1 MATGDVLLA
10 HGAGGTVMV
19 DLIKSLI
26 IQNIKRRRVYDGL
39 GLDEMDDGASLPLG
53 DYEVVLTMDGHT
65 VDPIFFPGGDIGKLA
80 VAGTINDLAVMGA
93 KPLAIMDS
101 IVVEEGFPLQK
112 LERIV
117 RSMNDVAEEVGVA
130 IVHGDFK
137 VMPRGKIDKI
147 VVSTAGVGLAKR
159 GCLLKDS
166 NLKVGDKVIVSG
178 FIGDHGIALASVKE
192 GIEFEA
198 KLESDVAPIWDVM
211 EAALGI
217 GGVHAAK
224 DPTRGG
230 LSMALNE
237 MASKSGLCIWIRE
250 IDVPVRD
257 DVKAA
262 SEMLGLNPFEVT
274 CEGVAVIVVEREVAE
289 EVLEAVRKTKHGA
302 YASIIGEVREEPKGK
317 VVLETLV
324 GGRKLLEPPLGEPT
338 PRVC

>member
-237 MASKSGLCIWIRE
+237 MASKSGLSIWIRE
-250 IDVPVRD
+250 RDVPVRD
-257 DVKAA
+257 EVKAA